1 METKKDIDEPNKK
14 KKKKKTYKTNGNRKK
29 KKQRTRIN
37 EKSKKNINRTIFL
50 HQQSEKIER
59 KRDFV
64 FFFLSVCARLIDD
77 GDKNRIQMITGW
89 RFSYRF

>member
-1 METKKDIDEPNKK
+1 MSPTKRKRRRKHTK
-14 KKKKKTYKTNGNRKK
+14 QMGTGKKKKTTHTNQRKK
-29 KKQRTRIN
+29 Q
-37 EKSKKNINRTIFL
+37 KNINRTIFL